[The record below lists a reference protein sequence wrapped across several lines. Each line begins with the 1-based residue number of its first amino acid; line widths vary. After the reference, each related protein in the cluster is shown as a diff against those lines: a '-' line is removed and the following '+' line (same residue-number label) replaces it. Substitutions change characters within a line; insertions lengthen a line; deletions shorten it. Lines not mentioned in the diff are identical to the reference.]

1 MMFNDG
7 FNGVSAEWHGPARF
21 FTQRRKS
28 QVTLLNGRATM
39 KWGTRFCLLVSMLM
53 LTAGLA
59 KAQQSGRITGMVI
72 DSATTKPLSS
82 ARVLVVGT
90 TLGANTN
97 SEGRFTVSNVPIG
110 TQQLRITRIGFAPVN
125 RQVIV
130 GAGATA
136 NINVEMHAQAVQLTP
151 VVSIGYGTQLRR
163 DVTGSVSSVTTEG
176 IDKAPIATIDQMLQ
190 GTSPGVQVTTA
201 SSEPGGAISIRIRGT
216 SSITGNS
223 EPLYVIDGFPIE
235 NDIEGAS
242 VGNGG
247 RDRTTPPNPLVALN
261 PSDIESISI
270 LKDASA
276 TAIYGARGA
285 NGVVIVTTKQG
296 RGTKPVFS
304 LDSYAGQSEVA
315 KKYNLLNSEQFMDYA
330 NEYGANSSTPFNP
343 FPDSTKAR
351 ILASGINTDW
361 QDLIFRQ
368 ANVNNIQL
376 GVRGAT
382 NNSNPTKYALSL
394 NKFDQEGIVLGSGLR
409 RMSGR
414 VNLTQSFG
422 ERFEVAGNVTA
433 SQARSKSTPT
443 AGQQNGGAGAV
454 SGALQ
459 YVPILPV
466 YRPDGS
472 YSLLQPDLN
481 VYSTLLDGAP
491 APNPVSMA
499 KDVMDSLSDT
509 RVFGNVYGQAELLR
523 DLHLKVSLGV
533 DYADRWR
540 YTYYPRTTLRGSQ
553 SNGQAIRAQSNTAG
567 WLNENTLTY
576 DKAFGSST
584 LNLLGGFSRQA
595 TDVDGDNMTNSQ
607 FVSDITGYY
616 DIGAGTQTGGP
627 SVSSR
632 HTRQTLESWL
642 GRANYSLLDR
652 YLFTFTYRAD
662 GSSRFAANKKWGS
675 FPSAAFA
682 WRASSEPFF
691 KRFSAINDLKFRF
704 SYGVVGNPSI
714 RPYQSLA
721 SLENQS
727 YSFGG
732 TPYAGYYTNVVGN
745 PDLTWETTRQYDQGV
760 DIALWNRVNITADLY
775 QKKTDDLLLQVSLP
789 FESGFESALA
799 NRGSVENKGVEIGFD
814 GDMLRPS
821 SRDGFRWHT
830 SVNFAKNRN
839 KVLSLGEGVTSIF
852 ADLLTTDY
860 NLPGTLIQVGQPLGV
875 FYGFKSEGIIRDS
888 VAAAAVTY
896 RNFTG
901 GKFHAGDTK
910 IANIDGDTL
919 ITLNDRTIIGDPT
932 PDFTYGWTNTISVAG
947 FELTG
952 LLQGSH
958 GGKILNVNR
967 IRTESSPRANISV
980 DRWINR
986 WTPDNPDAKYPRIG
1000 ENPNQVGPN
1009 NFTSNLLEDGSY
1021 LRLRT
1026 ITLSKIL
1033 PESFISRAGASSARV
1048 YVTGANLWTKTN
1060 YSGFDPDVSGQSV
1073 GNTNRGIDI
1082 GAYPLARSFTAG
1094 VSLTF

>member
-1 MMFNDG
+1 
-7 FNGVSAEWHGPARF
+7 
-21 FTQRRKS
+21 
-28 QVTLLNGRATM
+28 M
-39 KWGTRFCLLVSMLM
+39 KWGTRFCLLVSVLM
-53 LTAGLA
+53 VTAGF
-59 KAQQSGRITGMVI
+59 AQAQTGRVTGQVT
-72 DSATTKPLSS
+72 DSSTNQPLTG
-82 ARVLVVGT
+82 ARVFVAGST
-90 TLGANTN
+90 IGANTN
-97 SEGRFTVSNVPIG
+97 SDGRFTINGVPIG
-110 TQQLRITRIGFAPVN
+110 SQSIRVTRIGFTPVTRN
-125 RQVIV
+125 VTV
-130 GAGATA
+130 GNGIDATL
-136 NINVEMHAQAVQLTP
+136 NVAMRAQAVQLTP

-163 DVTGSVSSVTTEG
+163 DVTGSVSTVSTEG

-201 SSEPGGAISIRIRGT
+201 SSEPGGAISIRIRGM

-247 RDRTTPPNPLVALN
+247 RDRTTPPNPLVTLN

-304 LDSYAGQSEVA
+304 LDSYAGQSTVA
-315 KKYNLLNSEQFMDYA
+315 KKYNLLNSAQFMDYA
-330 NEYGANSSTPFNP
+330 NEYGQNSSTPFLP
-343 FPDSTKAR
+343 FPDSTKQR

-382 NNSNPTKYALSL
+382 NNVNPTKYSLSL

-414 VNLTQSFG
+414 LNLTQSFG

-433 SQARSKSTPT
+433 SRARSKSTPT
-443 AGQQNGGAGAV
+443 SGQQNGGAGAV

-466 YRPDGS
+466 FRPDGS
-472 YSLLQPDLN
+472 YTLLNPDLN
-481 VYSTLLDGAP
+481 VYSSLLDAAP

-499 KDVMDSLSDT
+499 KEVMDSLSDT
-509 RVFGNVYGQAELLR
+509 RVFGNIYGQAELLR
-523 DLHLKVSLGV
+523 DLHFKVSLGV

-576 DKAFGSST
+576 DKTFGSST
-584 LNLLGGFSRQA
+584 LNLLGGYSRQA
-595 TDVDGDNMTNSQ
+595 SDLDGDNMTNSQ

-632 HTRQTLESWL
+632 ATRQTLESWL
-642 GRANYSLLDR
+642 SRMNYSLLDR
-652 YLFTFTYRAD
+652 YLFTVTYRAD
-662 GSSRFAANKKWGS
+662 GSSRFAVNKKWGS

-704 SYGVVGNPSI
+704 SYGRVGNPSI

-760 DIALWNRVNITADLY
+760 DLALWNRINITADLY
-775 QKKTDDLLLQVSLP
+775 QKKTNDLLLQVSLP

-799 NRGSVENKGVEIGFD
+799 NRGTIENKGVELGLD
-814 GDMLRPS
+814 GDILRAS
-821 SRDGFRWHT
+821 NRDGFRWHT
-830 SVNFAKNRN
+830 SVNFAKNKN

-875 FYGFKSEGIIRDS
+875 FYGFRSEGIIRDS
-888 VAAAAVTY
+888 TAAAAITY

-901 GKFHAGDTK
+901 GRFKAGDTK
-910 IANIDGDTL
+910 IANIDGDTV

-932 PDFTYGWTNTISVAG
+932 PDFTYGWTNTVAFAG
-947 FELTG
+947 FELSG
-952 LLQGSH
+952 LLQGQH

-967 IRTESSPRANISV
+967 IRTESSPRANIAV
-980 DRWINR
+980 DRWVNR

-1048 YVTGANLWTKTN
+1048 YITGANLWTKSD

-1073 GNTNRGIDI
+1073 ANTNRGIDI